1 MDKIRKFCGFYW
13 CELVEKFQKEWMEG
27 GRDFVE
33 TLEKS
38 APFTKNT
45 SLNMFSSNL
54 EKNRGNRRDAEEK
67 TASKG
72 HYN

>member
-1 MDKIRKFCGFYW
+1 VRIGRKVSERVDGR
-13 CELVEKFQKEWMEG
+13 

-45 SLNMFSSNL
+45 SLNIFSANL
-54 EKNRGNRRDAEEK
+54 ENP
-67 TASKG
+67 ASNG